1 MKLKSII
8 CSTLT
13 VGLLFGLL
21 ATPLLAKDKLEA
33 KAKISKAEPK
43 KTALAK
49 VPGGKVKEGE
59 LEEENGKLIWS
70 FDIATTGSK
79 DITEVAVDAITG
91 EVVSVTTET
100 PADQAKEKAEDA
112 KKGEKDDDK
121 DDKK

>member
-1 MKLKSII
+1 MKLKTIV

-21 ATPLLAKDKLEA
+21 ATPLLAKDKLKA
-33 KAKISKAEPK
+33 KAKISKAEAK

-59 LEEENGKLIWS
+59 LEEESGKLIWS
-70 FDIATTGSK
+70 FDIATKGSK
-79 DITEVAVDAITG
+79 DLTEVAVDAITG

-112 KKGEKDDDK
+112 NKGGKDDDK
-121 DDKK
+121 NYKI